1 MRGQPGG
8 VRCVQREA
16 GSRKQE
22 ERVHQRRMKRVYLPE
37 YENLTY
43 VIFNGSFPTLQPP
56 LGSSAP
62 LPSALSG
69 ALASGGSPPS
79 SYFWRSTR
87 RRQNGQIV
95 LPHET

>member
-43 VIFNGSFPTLQPP
+43 VIFNSYNHPP
-56 LGSSAP
+56 APRPLCP
-62 LPSALSG
+62 LPSLG
-69 ALASGGSPPS
+69 L
-79 SYFWRSTR
+79 
-87 RRQNGQIV
+87 
-95 LPHET
+95 